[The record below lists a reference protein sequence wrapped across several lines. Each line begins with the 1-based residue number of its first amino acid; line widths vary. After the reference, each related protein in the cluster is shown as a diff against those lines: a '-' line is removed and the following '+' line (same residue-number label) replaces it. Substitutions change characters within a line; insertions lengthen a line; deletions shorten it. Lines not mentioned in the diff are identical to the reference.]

1 MRYDEP
7 MIRHLTGKV
16 LETTEKT
23 IILEVSGVGYQI
35 AVTPEVKNLLAKKA
49 DAVSLHTYLAVREDA
64 LDLYGFLDKKD
75 LRLFELLISVSG
87 IGPKGA
93 LGILSLA
100 SSATLYQSIIS
111 GNLEHLT
118 NISGIGRKRAEKI
131 ILELK
136 DKIVGASDSDGEEI
150 NESLKN
156 ESEAILALRALGYTL
171 TESRE
176 ALKKLPSDLDTK
188 TRIKGAL
195 RNLGK

>member
-1 MRYDEP
+1 
-7 MIRHLTGKV
+7 MILDV
-16 LETTEKT
+16 N
-23 IILEVSGVGYQI
+23 GVGYQI
-35 AVTPEVKNLLAKKA
+35 AVTPEVKNLLAKKEGK
-49 DAVSLHTYLAVREDA
+49 VGLHTYLAVREDA

-75 LRLFELLISVSG
+75 LKLFELLISVSG

-93 LGILSLA
+93 LGILSMA
-100 SSATLYQSIIS
+100 SSQVLYQSIVS

-136 DKIVGASDSDGEEI
+136 DKISESTDGGSEEF
-150 NESLKN
+150 NESLRQ
-156 ESEAILALRALGYTL
+156 ESEAVEALRALGYTL
-171 TESRE
+171 GESRE

-188 TRIKGAL
+188 TRIKEAL